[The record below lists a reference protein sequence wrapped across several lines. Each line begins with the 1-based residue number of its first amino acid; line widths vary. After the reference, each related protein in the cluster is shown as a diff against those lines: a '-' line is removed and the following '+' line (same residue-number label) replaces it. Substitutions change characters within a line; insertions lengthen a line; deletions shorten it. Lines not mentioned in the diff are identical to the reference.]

1 MNYSKQIYWLTRLDG
16 IHRLFDTM
24 ALLAIVG
31 LVILIVVKT
40 INYLDCEEGTKRPWL
55 VGTCIFFLSISTLG
69 KTFLPTTKEAIFI
82 VAGGRTLDYVST
94 DTSINKIPGKLADIT
109 TTWLDQKLN
118 EMKTE
123 VKSKTEN
130 K

>member
-16 IHRLFDTM
+16 IHRLFDTV
-24 ALLAIVG
+24 ALLAIIG
-31 LVILIVVKT
+31 LLIIMVIKLIDY
-40 INYLDCEEGTKRPWL
+40 IELNEGTKRPWL
-55 VGTCIFFLSISTLG
+55 VAICIFFLSISAVG

-82 VAGGRTLDYVST
+82 VAGGKTLDYVST
-94 DTSINKIPGKLADIT
+94 DTSINKIPGKLANIT

>member
-24 ALLAIVG
+24 MIIAIFG
-31 LVILIVVKT
+31 LVILIVIKA

-55 VGTCIFFLSISTLG
+55 VGTLIFFLSISTLG

-123 VKSKTEN
+123 VKSKSE

>member
-24 ALLAIVG
+24 MIIAILG
-31 LVILIVVKT
+31 LVVILVIKLLWFLE
-40 INYLDCEEGTKRPWL
+40 NDGEFKRPWL
-55 VGTCIFFLSISTLG
+55 VRTCIFFLSISILG

-123 VKSKTEN
+123 VKSKSE

>member
-24 ALLAIVG
+24 MILAIVG

-55 VGTCIFFLSISTLG
+55 VAICIFFLSISAIG

-82 VAGGRTLDYVST
+82 VAGGKTLDYVST